1 MRVLDDWVNLADSE
15 PAAGLV
21 ATFSTLEYN
30 QELGRLLVVDWT
42 GRVGY
47 WDTESWEFNV
57 ILDQS
62 DIYRLR
68 VHPSARFA
76 VSAERD
82 GSLRVRD
89 PESLEAVGAPL
100 VGHQAAVGF
109 FERAIY
115 FFGDNQLVRSGTSS
129 VRRVRRI
136 GRRASSGLRRSDAPQ
151 SSSWVSGSWSAL
163 RWLWGEQ

>member
-1 MRVLDDWVNLADSE
+1 MNLADSE

-89 PESLEAVGAPL
+89 PESLVAVGAP
-100 VGHQAAVGF
+100 G
-109 FERAIY
+109 
-115 FFGDNQLVRSGTSS
+115 SGT
-129 VRRVRRI
+129 
-136 GRRASSGLRRSDAPQ
+136 
-151 SSSWVSGSWSAL
+151 
-163 RWLWGEQ
+163 